1 MSFATNMS
9 DLHTSK
15 EVSDQLE
22 TIRVQLSKIHHD
34 LNNPMSV
41 ISGNAELLAE
51 LTKALGVEGELGGP
65 LEDLA
70 RAVDQMAD
78 NADRLLAV
86 RGLLGELN
94 EQLNS
99 AS

>member
-1 MSFATNMS
+1 MS
-9 DLHTSK
+9 DLHTSQ

-41 ISGNAELLAE
+41 ISGNVELLAE